1 MQKINLLDT
10 LEPWY
15 TIIQKIFKRT
25 NMMNT
30 RVFFPAASTCIG
42 ILWVVVGLSKYGWY
56 VDEKPASG
64 FFPILIGGLLTVI
77 GILAVLSERKL
88 SAPEFVSS
96 YIHPLLAAVS
106 VVFFALFIGFFPAL
120 TLYVFG
126 WLRWY
131 EKYSMRFSLIVTAI
145 TIALMY
151 GIFSMW
157 LRVPFPIGQIFEMIQ
172 S

>member
-1 MQKINLLDT
+1 MVNS
-10 LEPWY
+10 
-15 TIIQKIFKRT
+15 
-25 NMMNT
+25 
-30 RVFFPAASTCIG
+30 RVVLPAASACIG
-42 ILWVVVGLSKYGWY
+42 ILWVVVGLTKYGWY

-64 FFPILIGGLLTVI
+64 FFPILIGGLLALI
-77 GILAVLSERKL
+77 GFLAVLSERKQ
-88 SAPEFVSS
+88 SAPSFISA

-106 VVFFALFIGFFPAL
+106 VVIFALAIGFFPAL

-131 EKYSMRFSLIVTAI
+131 EKYSLRFSLVVTAI

-157 LRVPFPIGQIFEMIQ
+157 LRVPFPAGQLIEIIQ
-172 S
+172 R

>member
-1 MQKINLLDT
+1 
-10 LEPWY
+10 
-15 TIIQKIFKRT
+15 
-25 NMMNT
+25 MMNT
-30 RVFFPAASTCIG
+30 RVVFPAASACIG

-64 FFPILIGGLLTVI
+64 FFPILIGGLLAFI
-77 GILAVLSERKL
+77 GILAALSERKQ
-88 SAPEFVSS
+88 SPPEFVSS
-96 YIHPLLAAVS
+96 YLHPLLAAVS
-106 VVFFALFIGFFPAL
+106 VVFFALVIGFFPAL

-131 EKYSMRFSLIVTAI
+131 EKYSARFSLIVTAI

-157 LRVPFPIGQIFEMIQ
+157 LRVPFPMGQLFEMIQ
-172 S
+172 N